1 MATRSDVVLLVVEN
15 LAAAAKAA
23 DEAGLAKFAESYER
37 GMVADIPRYRRLR
50 LRSAEKAWSAVLF
63 VDMRGSTE
71 RAKRIGPRNT
81 FLTMHAFLPAMAF
94 LASDAGG
101 YVVGFRGDGLF
112 AAFGINEHGVAPAG
126 LDRGKAVQSAA
137 SCGQS
142 MQEAIK
148 DIINPLFSRYELTDD
163 LTIGVGVDAGDIV
176 ITRIGIQG
184 AHEVTAYGDAINMAS
199 KLCEGAKGEV
209 WLSPAAESLYPSS
222 VGGRVRTEKVQAL
235 LSAYR
240 VIFPSPRLE

>member
-1 MATRSDVVLLVVEN
+1 MATRSEVVLLVAEN

-23 DEAGLAKFAESYER
+23 DEAGLAKFAESYGR
-37 GMVADIPRYRRLR
+37 GMVADIPKCRRLR

-81 FLTMHAFLPAMAF
+81 FLTMHAFLPTMAF
-94 LASDAGG
+94 LAGDAGG

-112 AAFGINEHGVAPAG
+112 AAFGINEHGVAPAD

-142 MQEAIK
+142 MQEAVK
-148 DIINPLFSRYELTDD
+148 DIINPILARYRLSGD
-163 LTIGVGVDAGDIV
+163 LAIGVGVDAGDIV
-176 ITRIGIQG
+176 ITRIGIEG

-199 KLCEGAKGEV
+199 RLCEGVKGEV
-209 WLSPAAESLYPSS
+209 WLSPGAEALYPTS
-222 VGGRVRTEKVQAL
+222 VGGQVRTEKVPAPL
-235 LSAYR
+235 PAYR
-240 VIFPSPRLE
+240 IIFPGPKLE